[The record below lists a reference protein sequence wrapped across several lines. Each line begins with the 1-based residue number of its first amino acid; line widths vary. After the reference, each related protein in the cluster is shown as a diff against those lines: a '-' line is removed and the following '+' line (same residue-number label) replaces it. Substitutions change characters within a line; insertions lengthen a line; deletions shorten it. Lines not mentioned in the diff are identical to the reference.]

1 VTKQVQELDHV
12 IIRFAGDSGDGMQLT
27 GDRFTQETAV
37 FGNDLSTLP
46 NFPAEIRAPAGTLP
60 GVSSFQLHFADHDI
74 LTPGDAPDVLVA
86 MNPAALKANLKD
98 LPPGAEL
105 IVNTDEFTKRN
116 LTKVGYA
123 SNPVED
129 GSLEGYRLH
138 PVPLTSLT
146 VKSLENQDISRKDA
160 ERAKNMFA
168 LGLLSWLYGRGSEG
182 TLNFLEAK
190 FGKKPEIYK
199 ANVTAFQAGW
209 NYGETTEDF
218 AVRYEVKPAAIAPG
232 RYRNITGN
240 LALAYGLI
248 AAAQLAKLP
257 LFLGSYPITPA
268 SDILH
273 ELSKHKKFGVRTF
286 QAEDEIAAASAALG
300 ASFGGS
306 LAVTTTSGPGMLLK
320 AETVNLAVSVELPLV
335 IIDVQRAGPS
345 TGMPTKTEQTDLLM
359 ALYGR
364 NGESPVPVIAAASP
378 ADCFFAAIEAAR
390 IAVTYRTPVILLSDG
405 YLGNGSEP
413 WRIPDVSG
421 LPDLSAQFAFATA
434 DGAPADGSDFQPFAR
449 DPATL
454 ARPWAIPGTPG
465 LEHGPAGR
473 ARRGRRAGHSRRH
486 HPAGRRLGLARYGR
500 SLGFHP
506 RRRRRDDH
514 RGRPGGGASM
524 NVSKVLIAN
533 RGETAVRVA
542 RACRDAGIISVAVY
556 ADPDRDAPHVLAAD
570 EAFALGGD
578 TPGSSYLDITKVLA
592 AAAASGA
599 DAVHPGYGFL
609 SENAD
614 FAQAVLDAG
623 LTALPFHRTVVAD
636 PAFAPELHGNTGPYT
651 IHTRWIEAEF
661 RNTIPPHAAEPAA
674 ADGPAGR
681 ETVVLEVDGKR
692 IEVTF
697 PASFARGVSP
707 ADTVAAGRP
716 GPRGAPGLAGSRDR
730 AVTSHGVGRCRGRPH
745 AGHRRKGSRRRRRSG
760 GPGRPDRRP

>member
-1 VTKQVQELDHV
+1 MTKQVQELDHV

-98 LPPGAEL
+98 LPRGADL

-116 LTKVGYA
+116 LAKVGYDK
-123 SNPVED
+123 NPLED
-129 GSLEGYRLH
+129 GSLDQYSVH

-146 VKSLENQDISRKDA
+146 VKSLEDLDITRKDA

-168 LGLLSWLYGRGSEG
+168 LGLLSWLYGRPAEG
-182 TLNFLEAK
+182 TLSFLEAK

-218 AVRYEVKPAAIAPG
+218 SVRYEVKPAPIAAG
-232 RYRNITGN
+232 KYRNITGN
-240 LALAYGLI
+240 LALSYGLI
-248 AAAQLAKLP
+248 AAAQLARLP

-286 QAEDEIAAASAALG
+286 QAEDEISAASAALG

-335 IIDVQRAGPS
+335 VVDVQRAGPS

-364 NGESPVPVIAAASP
+364 NGESPVPVVAAASP
-378 ADCFFAAIEAAR
+378 SDCFFAAIEAAR
-390 IAVTYRTPVILLSDG
+390 IAITYRTPVILLSDG

-413 WRIPDVSG
+413 WRIPDVTE
-421 LPDLSAQFAFATA
+421 LPDLSASFAFATEA
-434 DGAPADGSDFQPFAR
+434 DKPEHGDFRPFTR
-449 DPATL
+449 DPQTL

-465 LEHGPAGR
+465 LEHRIGGIEKADGSGNIDYEPDNHDLMVRTR
-473 ARRGRRAGHSRRH
+473 AAKIEGIANSISPLEVDDPTGHARLLVLGWGSTYGSIGAAVRRARRAGHDVAQAHLRHMNPFPANLGEVLRR
-486 HPAGRRLGLARYGR
+486 Y
-500 SLGFHP
+500 
-506 RRRRRDDH
+506 D
-514 RGRPGGGASM
+514 
-524 NVSKVLIAN
+524 KVLVPEINLGQLALLLRGKYLVDVISYN
-533 RGETAVRVA
+533 RVRGLPF
-542 RACRDAGIISVAVY
+542 RAAELAEAIEE
-556 ADPDRDAPHVLAAD
+556 VLA
-570 EAFALGGD
+570 
-578 TPGSSYLDITKVLA
+578 
-592 AAAASGA
+592 
-599 DAVHPGYGFL
+599 
-609 SENAD
+609 
-614 FAQAVLDAG
+614 
-623 LTALPFHRTVVAD
+623 
-636 PAFAPELHGNTGPYT
+636 HG
-651 IHTRWIEAEF
+651 
-661 RNTIPPHAAEPAA
+661 
-674 ADGPAGR
+674 
-681 ETVVLEVDGKR
+681 
-692 IEVTF
+692 
-697 PASFARGVSP
+697 
-707 ADTVAAGRP
+707 
-716 GPRGAPGLAGSRDR
+716 
-730 AVTSHGVGRCRGRPH
+730 
-745 AGHRRKGSRRRRRSG
+745 
-760 GPGRPDRRP
+760 